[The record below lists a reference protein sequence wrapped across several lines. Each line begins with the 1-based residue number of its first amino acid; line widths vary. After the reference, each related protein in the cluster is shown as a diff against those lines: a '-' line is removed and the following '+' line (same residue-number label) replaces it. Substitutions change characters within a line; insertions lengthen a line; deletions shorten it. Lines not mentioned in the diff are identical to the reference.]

1 MVGAGDL
8 IWLGTEKKA
17 KKILFLH
24 LIMASSLVIF
34 ALSFYWKNNI
44 LTNINISL
52 LILSAIRELVIH
64 CYYGTEEKE
73 NKYGLIVK

>member
-34 ALSFYWKNNI
+34 ALSFYWKNNMGRI
-44 LTNINISL
+44 EAEVNV
-52 LILSAIRELVIH
+52 RGMVQQ
-64 CYYGTEEKE
+64 E
-73 NKYGLIVK
+73 NQ